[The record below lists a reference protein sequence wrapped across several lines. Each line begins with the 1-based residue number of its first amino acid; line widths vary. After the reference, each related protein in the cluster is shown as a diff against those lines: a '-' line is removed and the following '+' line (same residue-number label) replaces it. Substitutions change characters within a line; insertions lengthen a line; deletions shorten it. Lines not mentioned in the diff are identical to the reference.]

1 MSQGASSP
9 RLQSPRLRPAERGPS
24 PAPASRRGSVSLQA
38 AATLNAGL
46 QLEGAGLQNGS
57 ISEDPSSFPSPNR
70 SPSVDRRRS
79 QVLMNLQLADP
90 ALPGPGE
97 MVTDSSQG
105 GSTLTHSPRPISGSP
120 HLIPSRRPSHIRT
133 PSLGELHQELEAE
146 QEYQVNRLLQQIR
159 QLQDQLQ
166 RQQLQSGAAA
176 VAVGDE
182 PPATA
187 PAPVP
192 IPTASP
198 HPFSPSPGPG
208 SVSGSLPRSPGFPR
222 ASLHRSRTP
231 SRHASPRLRATS
243 IGTDASGFGAGENWA
258 LGGRDESAFY
268 QAETQMLVREN
279 QMLKHRIRELER
291 QLADLQGG
299 HAAVTREPAQLSSLS
314 RSVSVSEAGDSSA
327 QPTPASMVAEE

>member
-1 MSQGASSP
+1 MSQETESP
-9 RLQSPRLRPAERGPS
+9 RLESPRIRPAERGPS
-24 PAPASRRGSVSLQA
+24 PSPARRGSVTLQA

-57 ISEDPSSFPSPNR
+57 TSEEPSPLPTRNR
-70 SPSVDRRRS
+70 SPSVERRRS

-97 MVTDSSQG
+97 MVTENSQG
-105 GSTLTHSPRPISGSP
+105 GSGGSHLTHSPRPISASP
-120 HLIPSRRPSHIRT
+120 RLIPSRRPSHIRT
-133 PSLGELHQELEAE
+133 PSLGELHQELEEE

-176 VAVGDE
+176 AVGDE
-182 PPATA
+182 SPAASA
-187 PAPVP
+187 PIPGPVP
-192 IPTASP
+192 ASTASP
-198 HPFSPSPGPG
+198 QPFNPSPGPG

-243 IGTDASGFGAGENWA
+243 IGTDASLGGAGENWA
-258 LGGRDESAFY
+258 LD
-268 QAETQMLVREN
+268 V
-279 QMLKHRIRELER
+279 
-291 QLADLQGG
+291 
-299 HAAVTREPAQLSSLS
+299 
-314 RSVSVSEAGDSSA
+314 EASYSG
-327 QPTPASMVAEE
+327 TG